1 MEDLYRKQNK
11 LLKELYEGVNK
22 ELEILYK
29 IIDISMSDEDYRKF
43 RNQAEFMLE
52 SEED

>member
-29 IIDISMSDEDYRKF
+29 TYQCQMKTIE
-43 RNQAEFMLE
+43 NLE
-52 SEED
+52 IKQSLC